1 MKPLPKR
8 NCVSDF
14 LRRNRKFHVVHP
26 GKLVTDSWGMDNALR
41 LLRPY
46 REGKMSKLKLIWGLL
61 KVVGPSALADFA
73 YRGARRTVVDGRKIT
88 ARAQAASELVQ
99 LIRGDGPM
107 PSVEESRKQLDALA
121 TKFDLPCPADVAV
134 KDVTLEG
141 AFGAR
146 RARIYAPEGQDP
158 EAGAPTLLFLHGG
171 GWVQGSI
178 ESHDGLCGYL
188 AKQSGVRV
196 VSYDYVLAPEYR
208 FPDLPDDVLAVY
220 RGLANGALGCSPDQ
234 LVVGGDS
241 AGANLTAVLMHDL
254 STAGDTLPRGQ
265 LLIYPAVD
273 GRLISRSNEALATQ
287 PLLPRKRID
296 WFFENYLPEGQDVTD
311 PRFSPLFS
319 DQLAGQ
325 PPAHIVAGGH
335 DPLWD
340 DALSYGEALSAAGV
354 LVSEDR
360 YEGQVHG
367 FLNLR
372 KVLPEGQR
380 AAEGAAH
387 WLRGLLG

>member
-1 MKPLPKR
+1 
-8 NCVSDF
+8 
-14 LRRNRKFHVVHP
+14 
-26 GKLVTDSWGMDNALR
+26 
-41 LLRPY
+41 
-46 REGKMSKLKLIWGLL
+46 MSKLKLIWGLF
-61 KVVGPSALADFA
+61 KVVGPNALAEYS
-73 YRGARRTVVDGRKIT
+73 YRGARRSVVDGRRIT

-121 TKFDLPCPADVAV
+121 TKFDIPCPADVV
-134 KDVTLEG
+134 TKDITLEG

-146 RARIYAPEGQDP
+146 RARVYVPAGQAPE
-158 EAGAPTLLFLHGG
+158 AAAPTLFYLHGG

-188 AKQSGVRV
+188 AKEAGLRV
-196 VSYDYVLAPEYR
+196 ISYDYVLAPEHR

-220 RGLANGALGCSPDQ
+220 RRLAGGALGCAPDQ

-254 STAGDTLPRGQ
+254 MAVGEALPRGQ

-273 GRLISRSNEALATQ
+273 GRLTSRSNEALAMQ

-296 WFFENYLPEGQDVTD
+296 WFFEKYLPEGQDVTD

-319 DQLAGQ
+319 DHLAGQ

-340 DALSYGEALSAAGV
+340 DALAYAKALREAGV
-354 LVSEDR
+354 EVIEDLF
-360 YEGQVHG
+360 EGQVHG

-380 AAEGAAH
+380 AAEGAAT